1 MADLAVGW
9 VGLEP
14 PYLCQ
19 ICEAS
24 PKPPLEI
31 FDMDEEDEMRL
42 KVEDDAAAA
51 TWASRMHG
59 PLQVL
64 SSPLLKAGILA
75 Q

>member
-1 MADLAVGW
+1 MADLVVGR

-14 PYLCQ
+14 PTS
-19 ICEAS
+19 AK
-24 PKPPLEI
+24 PVKPPLEI

-59 PLQVL
+59 PLQIL

>member
-1 MADLAVGW
+1 
-9 VGLEP
+9 
-14 PYLCQ
+14 
-19 ICEAS
+19 
-24 PKPPLEI
+24 
-31 FDMDEEDEMRL
+31 MDEEDEMRL

-59 PLQVL
+59 PLQIL